1 MRTMAPKLKSHVDT
15 RYGGRNKYL
24 AHFKKFLKLNRIN
37 AFLNLPCIEIFN
49 TVLKKKGSFAQFSVL
64 SKTKAPK
71 LKSHIDMKYS
81 VLEFLN
87 SILEEHLESSLE
99 EKL

>member
-1 MRTMAPKLKSHVDT
+1 MAPKLKSHVDT

-24 AHFKKFLKLNRIN
+24 AHFKKFLKLSRIN
-37 AFLNLPCIEIFN
+37 AFLNLARIELFN
-49 TVLKKKGSFAQFSVL
+49 TILKKKGSFDQFSVL

-71 LKSHIDMKYS
+71 LKSHVDMKYS
-81 VLEFLN
+81 ALEFLN
-87 SILEEHLESSLE
+87 SILVFSLE